1 MYLSI
6 HFIINTSGVEFIYT
20 LSLEFPVLPIYKVA
34 ALLRQ
39 FFFFFFFLLLWR
51 HRGNNSAFLRP
62 QQDRQ
67 RESVL
72 LKEDVFGPSDLP
84 GTDPK

>member
-39 FFFFFFFLLLWR
+39 FFFCFFFPFAMEAQR
-51 HRGNNSAFLRP
+51 
-62 QQDRQ
+62 QQFSLSEASTRQ
-67 RESVL
+67 AKGVCTFKGRCVWPL
-72 LKEDVFGPSDLP
+72 
-84 GTDPK
+84 

>member
-39 FFFFFFFLLLWR
+39 FFFFFFFPFAMEAQR
-51 HRGNNSAFLRP
+51 
-62 QQDRQ
+62 QQFSLSEASTRQ
-67 RESVL
+67 AKGVCTFKGRCVWPL
-72 LKEDVFGPSDLP
+72 
-84 GTDPK
+84 

>member
-1 MYLSI
+1 MHLSI
-6 HFIINTSGVEFIYT
+6 HFIINTFGVEFIYT
-20 LSLEFPVLPIYKVA
+20 LSLEFPVLPIYTGRCSLTAV
-34 ALLRQ
+34 L
-39 FFFFFFFLLLWR
+39 FFFFLIWR

-72 LKEDVFGPSDLP
+72 LKEDVFGPFDLP
-84 GTDPK
+84 GSGPK